1 MGLGLDPK
9 SAWPK
14 SPGIFLSRSC
24 SFLSLPAPW
33 GPIHFLLVTICS
45 PGYSLLDKCS
55 LPMPLAHYFSYAE
68 SQPTIT
74 LSCRGKADK
83 LKPWDGVLKGTYSP
97 RWENCT
103 WSGILWAKGRET
115 SPMMFPSPDLA
126 SLISG
131 PPLPAAASN
140 FGHSHTSFSGNLTM
154 VAVGVGG
161 WGGVIPGLIPLF
173 LISTSSCIWVTEVRI
188 VSRGRPQK
196 YLR

>member
-83 LKPWDGVLKGTYSP
+83 LKPWDRVLKGTYSP
-97 RWENCT
+97 RRENCT
-103 WSGILWAKGRET
+103 WSGILWAKGHET
-115 SPMMFPSPDLA
+115 SPMMFPSPNLA

-140 FGHSHTSFSGNLTM
+140 FGHSHTSFSIKKESYIHQNYSLKIKEKLRYFQKNKNWGNM
-154 VAVGVGG
+154 VLAVL
-161 WGGVIPGLIPLF
+161 P
-173 LISTSSCIWVTEVRI
+173 R
-188 VSRGRPQK
+188 K
-196 YLR
+196 